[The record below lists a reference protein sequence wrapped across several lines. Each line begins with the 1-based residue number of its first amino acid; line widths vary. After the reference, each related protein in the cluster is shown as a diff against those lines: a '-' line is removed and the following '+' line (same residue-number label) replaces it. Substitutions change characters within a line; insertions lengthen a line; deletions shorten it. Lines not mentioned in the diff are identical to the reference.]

1 MKIEKIINKA
11 LFEIA
16 LNGRDYGRLDI
27 TKSFLCV
34 ASISEKNKETIA
46 SYLEENG
53 INSEKELLQ
62 AVGIDK
68 LNFENKYS
76 SIFSDVIDYYCN
88 LLIAKIDKRIDRMG
102 NDARLSKRE
111 WKELIFII

>member
-1 MKIEKIINKA
+1 MKIEKIINTA

-27 TKSFLCV
+27 TKAFLSV
-34 ASISEKNKETIA
+34 ASINKKNKETIK

-53 INSEKELLQ
+53 VNSEKEMLQ

-68 LNFENKYS
+68 IDLNNKYS
-76 SIFSDVIDYYCN
+76 SIFSDIIDYYCN
-88 LLIAKIDKRIDRMG
+88 LLIDKIDKRIDRMG

-111 WKELIFII
+111 YKVLIFNI